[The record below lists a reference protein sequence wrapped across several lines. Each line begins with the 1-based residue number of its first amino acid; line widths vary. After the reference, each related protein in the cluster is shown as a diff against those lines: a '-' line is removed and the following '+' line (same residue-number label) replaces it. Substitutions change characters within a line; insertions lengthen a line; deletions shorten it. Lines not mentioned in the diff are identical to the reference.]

1 MISLISAANS
11 LRTVG
16 YRLTVA
22 LALAAA
28 LAACT
33 PGGAE
38 HTLEDYLARLA
49 RTLDQDAP
57 ARVQTPW
64 PRLPD
69 SAALKLQLAGSKL
82 DALDFLSLSGCAVQ
96 VTIGKRNSSLG
107 RLAPPSQRLLLDLEY
122 LDLAPACVRSL
133 QAEGETDLADTLQ
146 QAWEQKREQL
156 PYRIFLA
163 TLGSTEYRAQW
174 RKPASLAGYPEDTSS
189 VVVTALAAI
198 DSLAQGWLSGDY
210 QADNMEFEIFLG
222 EVATGDA
229 GALMEA
235 LALQAS
241 WLEAADGVLERR
253 IAQGPLCSAGRR
265 PPEADILRT
274 VVHKFFIGA
283 VQPWSAD
290 ISRRQY
296 ELLAPLRS
304 LERRLGDALPPAY
317 REWQVQ
323 REAFIEHSGSA
334 PKAHVQLL
342 QQLLDPCTGNANGNP
357 LNGGSTV
364 P

>member
-1 MISLISAANS
+1 MISLISPANS
-11 LRTVG
+11 LRAYG
-16 YRLTVA
+16 YRLSVA
-22 LALAAA
+22 LALGAA

-38 HTLEDYLARLA
+38 HALQDYLARLA

-57 ARVQTPW
+57 ERVATPW
-64 PRLPD
+64 PRLPEP
-69 SAALKLQLAGSKL
+69 AALKLQLEGSKL

-122 LDLAPACVRSL
+122 LELAPACVSSL
-133 QAEGETDLADTLQ
+133 QTEGETELADTLQ

-163 TLGSTEYRAQW
+163 TLGSVEYRAQW
-174 RKPASLAGYPEDTSS
+174 RKPASLAGYPANTSS

-198 DSLAQGWLSGDY
+198 DSLAAGWLSGDY
-210 QADNMEFEIFLG
+210 RADNMAFEILLG
-222 EVATGDA
+222 EVTTGDA

-235 LALQAS
+235 LALQSS
-241 WLEAADGVLERR
+241 WLVAADDVLERR
-253 IAQGPLCSAGRR
+253 IGQGPLCSAGQR

-304 LERRLGDALPPAY
+304 LERRLGGALPPAY
-317 REWQVQ
+317 REWQAQ
-323 REAFIEHSGSA
+323 REAFIEQSGSA
-334 PKAHVQLL
+334 PRAHVQLL
-342 QQLLDPCTGNANGNP
+342 QQLLDPCTAHADGNP
-357 LNGGSTV
+357 LNDGSGV